1 VMPKDALNIR
11 SNVSFRLG
19 NQPIRKS
26 QTVLTDLAKA
36 IIDWIFSDS
45 EQTTKP
51 ATTIDLYDDA
61 GNYIKSLTGTWGTP
75 TDTGSSWKKTITAED
90 TSSDE
95 YSVKEIRLKTDDG
108 AYVYLKHVESDPVSK
123 PTDRKLTITWD
134 VEVPYGS

>member
-1 VMPKDALNIR
+1 MPKDALNIR

-19 NQPIRKS
+19 NRPIRKS

-36 IIDWIFSDS
+36 IIDWIFTDTSQS
-45 EQTTKP
+45 TK
-51 ATTIDLYDDA
+51 ATTTVELYDEA
-61 GNYIKSLTGTWGTP
+61 GGLIKSLTGTWGTA
-75 TDTGSSWKKTITAED
+75 TDTGSSWKKTLTAED

-108 AYVYLKHVESDPVSK
+108 TMTYLKHVEDTAVSK
-123 PTDRKLTITWD
+123 PADQKLTITWD

>member
-1 VMPKDALNIR
+1 MPKDALNIR

-19 NQPIRKS
+19 NRPIRKS

-36 IIDWIFSDS
+36 IIDWIFTDTSQS
-45 EQTTKP
+45 TK
-51 ATTIDLYDDA
+51 ATTTVELYDET
-61 GNYIKSLTGTWGTP
+61 GGLIKSLTGTWGTA
-75 TDTGSSWKKTITAED
+75 TDTGSSWKKTLTAED

-108 AYVYLKHVESDPVSK
+108 TMTYLKHVEDTAVSK
-123 PTDRKLTITWD
+123 PADQKLTITWD

>member
-1 VMPKDALNIR
+1 MLNGSMK

-19 NQPIRKS
+19 NRPIRKS

-36 IIDWIFSDS
+36 VIDWIFCES

-51 ATTIDLYDDA
+51 AKTVDLYDDA
-61 GNYIKSLTGTWGTP
+61 GNYIKSLTGTWSTP
-75 TDTGSSWKKTITAED
+75 ADTGSSWKKTLTAED

-108 AYVYLKHVESDPVSK
+108 TYVYLKHVESSPVSK
-123 PTDRKLTITWD
+123 PADQPLTITWE
-134 VEVPYGS
+134 VEVPYGM